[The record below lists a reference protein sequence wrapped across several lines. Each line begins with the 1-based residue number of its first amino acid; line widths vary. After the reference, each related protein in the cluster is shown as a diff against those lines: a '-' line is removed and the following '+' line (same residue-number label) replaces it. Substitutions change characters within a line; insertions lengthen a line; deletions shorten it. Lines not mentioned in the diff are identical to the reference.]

1 MLLLCFTV
9 LLCPGNPRRLLIIE
23 SPGRALTRLPLSL
36 PQHTQSREERLKL
49 DNSMSS
55 SSCLRMDK
63 WMEGCWSDAKSWC
76 LLKTTTVP
84 YIAYIPLR
92 YMRDLVFCII
102 SLLLKQDSN
111 NSVKLSWAILNDTQ
125 TRKVCFIVYLCRIV
139 AAFQGKVS
147 G

>member
-1 MLLLCFTV
+1 MVLSIRWFPVLLLCFTV

-23 SPGRALTRLPLSL
+23 TPGRALTRLPFSL

-76 LLKTTTVP
+76 LLKTTTVH
-84 YIAYIPLR
+84 AYIPLR

-111 NSVKLSWAILNDTQ
+111 NSIKLHFLGQ
-125 TRKVCFIVYLCRIV
+125 FK
-139 AAFQGKVS
+139 
-147 G
+147 